1 MAKRNSR
8 RRASLVFFFFLTLRR
23 HFVCVCVCVLRAIS
37 AARVQAR
44 PRRRSGEKR
53 EWKTDGR
60 DRSRRGDPGHSRD
73 RHRLINGGQ
82 SEADGK
88 RTIDLD
94 RHGVPSHRQ
103 LFPCGFSVD
112 SLTGTFSGSLARGAL
127 KRRECGK
134 RGKGGR
140 ARFFFCSKEKR
151 EEVGS
156 VGRSAIEAGY
166 TRGGAIYRRRR
177 RTRSPRLPAPSAPLS
192 AFCFSFLSAGV
203 HASAVSPRPGFRGVR
218 VRRTPRGVYHPAALI
233 ARLHASRLRSERAIY
248 RAESGRRRGEG
259 AVNSIGESIAE
270 CESRVCV

>member
-1 MAKRNSR
+1 M
-8 RRASLVFFFFLTLRR
+8 
-23 HFVCVCVCVLRAIS
+23 CVCVCVLRAIS

-60 DRSRRGDPGHSRD
+60 DRSRRGDPGRSRD
-73 RHRLINGGQ
+73 RRRLINGGQ

-103 LFPCGFSVD
+103 LFPCGFSED

-140 ARFFFCSKEKR
+140 GPVFFSVLKRNAKKSARSDDQRSRQDTHAEARFI
-151 EEVGS
+151 VA
-156 VGRSAIEAGY
+156 VDGRARHGCLHLLHLCPRFASPFSPPGY
-166 TRGGAIYRRRR
+166 TRVPF
-177 RTRSPRLPAPSAPLS
+177 PRVPD
-192 AFCFSFLSAGV
+192 F
-203 HASAVSPRPGFRGVR
+203 
-218 VRRTPRGVYHPAALI
+218 
-233 ARLHASRLRSERAIY
+233 
-248 RAESGRRRGEG
+248 AES
-259 AVNSIGESIAE
+259 V
-270 CESRVCV
+270 